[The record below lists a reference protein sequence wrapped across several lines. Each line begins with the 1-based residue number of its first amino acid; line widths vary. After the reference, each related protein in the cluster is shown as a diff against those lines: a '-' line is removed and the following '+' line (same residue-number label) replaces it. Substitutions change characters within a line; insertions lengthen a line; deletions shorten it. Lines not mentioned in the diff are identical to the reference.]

1 MSKYPQLAEMGI
13 LHPEQIRTYMINSIS
28 RIDVLRIIYKRKEGS
43 LLPASRSYEF
53 PRVQKTITNSKGE
66 PETVLETA
74 PALRAAVAELK
85 ELMQLREQEPELAA
99 TMLEELESLENEL
112 ACRIQHMKDLLE
124 KV

>member
-1 MSKYPQLAEMGI
+1 MSKYPQLTEMGI
-13 LHPEQIRTYMINSIS
+13 LHPEEIRSYMVNSIS

-43 LLPASRSYEF
+43 LLPCSRSYEF

-85 ELMQLREQEPELAA
+85 ALMELRENEPLLAA
-99 TMLEELESLENEL
+99 SMLEELESLEYEL
-112 ACRIQHMKDLLE
+112 AYRIQNMKDLL
-124 KV
+124 KSV

>member
-1 MSKYPQLAEMGI
+1 MSKYPQLTAMGV
-13 LHPEQIRTYMINSIS
+13 LNPEQIRAYMINSIS

-43 LLPASRSYEF
+43 LLPSSRSYDF

-74 PALRAAVAELK
+74 PALRAAVGELK
-85 ELMQLREQEPELAA
+85 ALMQLREQEPELAA
-99 TMLEELESLENEL
+99 SMLEELESLESEL
-112 ACRIQHMKDLLE
+112 ACRIQHMKELLK